1 MLCMNMFINLCMF
14 VCTSDLYVAHC
25 MFVFFTKRK
34 EKKKRK
40 KRKKEALSPEA
51 LNKFPIIIIS

>member
-1 MLCMNMFINLCMF
+1 MHGMNMFINLCMF

-25 MFVFFTKRK
+25 MFFFLQK
-34 EKKKRK
+34 EKKKEKK